1 MGKWLKSNPTLCDVI
16 YGQPL
21 QLYSYLFPQS
31 DSENDHVEFMDKK
44 DDFEEISS
52 MVEKSTQTLVEEQKI
67 VEKLKKK
74 LSATKSSQ
82 LRKGKIFGVVYKWR
96 HGEGSMILWREN

>member
-1 MGKWLKSNPTLCDVI
+1 M
-16 YGQPL
+16 
-21 QLYSYLFPQS
+21 YLFQS
-31 DSENDHVEFMDKK
+31 DSENEHAEFSDKK
-44 DDFEEISS
+44 EFDELS

-82 LRKGKIFGVVYKWR
+82 LKNGK
-96 HGEGSMILWREN
+96 L

>member
-1 MGKWLKSNPTLCDVI
+1 
-16 YGQPL
+16 
-21 QLYSYLFPQS
+21 
-31 DSENDHVEFMDKK
+31 MDKK

-82 LRKGKIFGVVYKWR
+82 LRKGKRLLQHFLVLTFRQDCFIF
-96 HGEGSMILWREN
+96 

>member
-67 VEKLKKK
+67 VEKLRG
-74 LSATKSSQ
+74 
-82 LRKGKIFGVVYKWR
+82 LRHPTSILF
-96 HGEGSMILWREN
+96 HHPNFMIPDINLTPTTLEELNDL